1 MYGFKKKKKAY
12 RTVWLDY
19 SAAMLMVMRFAF
31 RMISELC
38 GDPIL
43 ALCPASV
50 QCPQISHL
58 NTNVSRVSE
67 TRMTAGVSE
76 TRSKHIKG

>member
-1 MYGFKKKKKAY
+1 MYGHFFFKAY

-31 RMISELC
+31 TMISELF
-38 GDPIL
+38 GNPIP

-50 QCPQISHL
+50 RCLQIPHL
-58 NTNVSRVSE
+58 NTNMSRVSE
-67 TRMTAGVSE
+67 TRMTAGVQKQDPN
-76 TRSKHIKG
+76 T